1 MTAFVSLQ
9 ESSIID
15 LWLSAKYA
23 SDISNKTF
31 FFSYLLFPSFFIS
44 KNIFAKDSF
53 CFNVCLSTGAHSVG
67 VVNQCIIDGKK
78 ARFFEQKE
86 PNWTNNKNIEAIS
99 CTTTVK

>member
-1 MTAFVSLQ
+1 MAAFVSLQ

-31 FFSYLLFPSFFIS
+31 LLHVSYLLFPSFFIS

-53 CFNVCLSTGAHSVG
+53 CFNVCLSTGPHSVA

-78 ARFFEQKE
+78 PDFLNKRNQIEQITK
-86 PNWTNNKNIEAIS
+86 I
-99 CTTTVK
+99 